1 MRSEVAEQICAKAGA
16 ISGPL
21 GRYVR
26 PFQSFLENQHYS
38 QERIYHYILC
48 IEVLDR
54 LMRESGIDV
63 ENLDESRAVNLV
75 SKSDKSSRWIKRADF
90 PIRNFVKFLAGLG
103 VTKAVL
109 VPIIE
114 DTPRMR
120 LRKDYEEYLRRQRGL
135 TEKTI
140 RNSWYAIDRFLRFC
154 FRGQQDDLSLIT
166 PLNIISFIQLQVSR
180 RKYFCDKTQS
190 THLRNFLLFLF
201 KSGRTAT
208 NLAVSIPRIAQPHRM
223 TLPRHLSP
231 EQVETLLAAVREDTP
246 VGRRNYAMVLL
257 QARLGLRATE
267 VIAIQTDDISW
278 RTGEILIRGKGQRH
292 DRMPLPQDVGEV
304 IANYIQRDRRT
315 TSKVLF
321 VSEHAPRK
329 PLRDAQVL
337 NEILKEAFTKT
348 GLKPPTR
355 YVGSHVLRHSLAM
368 KLMKHGASLPE
379 VGDVLRHRSRPT
391 TMIYA
396 KVDMEGLR
404 SVAQPWPVEGGV
416 K

>member
-1 MRSEVAEQICAKAGA
+1 MRSEVAKQMYAKAGT

-21 GRYVR
+21 GGYVR
-26 PFQSFLENQHYS
+26 PFQSFLESQHYS

-54 LMRESGIDV
+54 LMRESGVDV
-63 ENLDESRAVNLV
+63 KSLDESRAISLV
-75 SKSDKSSRWIKRADF
+75 AQSDKSSRWIKRADF
-90 PIRNFVKFLAGLG
+90 SIRNFIKFLAEQG

-109 VPIIE
+109 PPILE

-120 LRKDYEEYLRRQRGL
+120 LRKDYEEYLQRQRGL

-140 RNSWYAIDRFLRFC
+140 RHSWYAVDRFLRFC
-154 FRGQQDDLSLIT
+154 FDGQEDNLSRVT
-166 PLNIISFIQLQVSR
+166 PLKIIRFIQIQVSR
-180 RKYFCDKTQS
+180 RKYFYDKTQS
-190 THLRNFLLFLF
+190 THLRNFLFFLF
-201 KSGRTAT
+201 KSGKTAT
-208 NLAVSIPRIAQPHRM
+208 NLAASIPRIPQPHKA
-223 TLPRHLSP
+223 TLPRHLSS
-231 EQVETLLAAVREDTP
+231 EQVETLIAAVRADTP

-267 VIAIQTDDISW
+267 VIAAQTDDINW
-278 RTGEILIRGKGQRH
+278 RTGDILIRGKGQRH
-292 DRMPLPQDVGEV
+292 DRMPLPKDVGEV
-304 IANYIQRDRRT
+304 LANYIQRDRRT
-315 TSKVLF
+315 TSKALF
-321 VSEHAPRK
+321 VAERAPRQ

-337 NEILKEAFTKT
+337 NEILKVAFIKT

-355 YVGSHVLRHSLAM
+355 YGGSHVLRHSLAM
-368 KLMKHGASLPE
+368 KLMKRGASLHE

-396 KVDMEGLR
+396 KVDIEGLR
-404 SVAQPWPVEGGV
+404 SVAQPWPVAGGV